1 MTGRSPGAI
10 TGRSAAAAV
19 LTVALL
25 AATATPAA
33 ANPSYKTRDALEQG
47 RTAYDRGDY
56 HHAIDTIHPLLYP
69 SIELGTEDDVVLAH
83 RLLALS
89 YFFVQKPKEAE
100 AEVTSLLALRP
111 NYALD
116 PIVDPPLAV
125 RFFED
130 VRRRQSDR
138 LHAIERREQEEAEQA
153 KKERDREEAEARAHA
168 QRIYV
173 DRLVERHSRL
183 IALIPFGVGQI
194 QNGQLGKGIL
204 FGSAELVL
212 AAVSIGTWA
221 SLTYDSR
228 YPLDPSNGHRLFPA
242 GDEQR
247 VATLLGFQLG
257 AAAAFYAVVAWG
269 IIDAQVLF
277 KRDVV
282 REENERKGTP
292 KKKAPSL
299 SFTPLTS
306 PTLVGV
312 GLQGTF

>member
-1 MTGRSPGAI
+1 MIGRL
-10 TGRSAAAAV
+10 AALVIAV
-19 LTVALL
+19 VTALL
-25 AATATPAA
+25 GAAGSAQ
-33 ANPSYKTRDALEQG
+33 ANPSRVSRDALEQG

-56 HHAIDTIHPLLYP
+56 RRAIDTIQPLLYP

-89 YFFVQKPKEAE
+89 YFFVHKSKEAE
-100 AEVTSLLALRP
+100 QEVTSLLALRP
-111 NYALD
+111 NYELD

-130 VRRRQSDR
+130 VRRRQGDR
-138 LHAIERREQEEAEQA
+138 LRAIEQREHEEDERTRKEEERRQAEV
-153 KKERDREEAEARAHA
+153 RARAR
-168 QRIYV
+168 RIYV
-173 DRLVERHSRL
+173 DRVVERHSRV
-183 IALIPFGVGQI
+183 IALLPFGVGQI
-194 QNGQLGKGIL
+194 QNGQLAKGIL
-204 FGSAELVL
+204 FGSAELAL

-228 YPLDPSNGHRLFPA
+228 YPLDPVNGHRLFPA
-242 GDEQR
+242 SDEQR

-257 AAAAFYAVVAWG
+257 AAAAFYAVVLWG

-282 REENERKGTP
+282 REERERGGP
-292 KKKAPSL
+292 SQKKKSSL
-299 SFTPLTS
+299 TVVPLTS
-306 PTLVGV
+306 PTITGV